1 MTIIV
6 NHYLL
11 IEYKWRNSML
21 KKTLALVVISTA
33 LSVTAPA
40 QAAPNLSLE
49 HIYTQCGF
57 GGIIFG
63 RISSVLAVIANFTT
77 TFGAPAILSGTFSP
91 EVCGGKI
98 SARAVFIKETFPSI
112 EQDLA
117 SGHGEHLTALNGLM
131 ACSAASSHLRK
142 DYANYTLTSS
152 YKEGN
157 ASANSEALFRIVNDN
172 LAAAN
177 CSVA

>member
-1 MTIIV
+1 MF
-6 NHYLL
+6 
-11 IEYKWRNSML
+11 
-21 KKTLALVVISTA
+21 KKTLALVAISAA
-33 LSVTAPA
+33 LTVTAPA

-57 GGIIFG
+57 GGLVFG
-63 RISSVLAVIANFTT
+63 RISNVLAVIANFTT

-91 EVCGGKI
+91 EICGGKI
-98 SARAVFIKETFPSI
+98 SARAVLIKETFPSL

-117 SGHGEHLTALNGLM
+117 SGRGEHLTALNSLM
-131 ACSAASSHLRK
+131 ACPTASSHLRK
-142 DYANYTLTSS
+142 DYANYTLSTS

-157 ASANSEALFRIVNDN
+157 ASANSEALFRIVNDS
-172 LAAAN
+172 LAVAN